1 MGGASIMAPHGMGL
15 PGMPVPGMPGPMPGG
30 MAIPMGGAMPPGM
43 PMGAMQM
50 GSMGSMGAMS
60 NLRMKNQVKEME
72 FAKGLFIYDF
82 E

>member
-1 MGGASIMAPHGMGL
+1 
-15 PGMPVPGMPGPMPGG
+15 MPGG